1 MRGFFLHHIR
11 FATIWA
17 PPLRPPPLVFP
28 GPPEECK
35 LFNMETAVN
44 KLEALFQKAESDL
57 DYIEQKLEFEIRKSL
72 PEDASV
78 QENPVKLL
86 EQLATVKSRFKSL
99 SAQLETIAADQQKS
113 VDSIQATI
121 GNTLKIVQHLQQQT
135 DFQVSPFSQEELC
148 ALQQLENL
156 AMKGGSVQ

>member
-1 MRGFFLHHIR
+1 
-11 FATIWA
+11 
-17 PPLRPPPLVFP
+17 
-28 GPPEECK
+28 
-35 LFNMETAVN
+35 METSVN

-86 EQLATVKSRFKSL
+86 EQLATVKLRFKTL

-113 VDSIQATI
+113 VDGIQATI
-121 GNTLKIVQHLQQQT
+121 GNTLKMVQHLQQQT
-135 DFQVSPFSQEELC
+135 DFQVSPFSQEELR

-156 AMKGGSVQ
+156 AIKGGNVQ

>member
-1 MRGFFLHHIR
+1 MAKHF
-11 FATIWA
+11 
-17 PPLRPPPLVFP
+17 PLTVQ
-28 GPPEECK
+28 
-35 LFNMETAVN
+35 
-44 KLEALFQKAESDL
+44 FQKAESDL

-86 EQLATVKSRFKSL
+86 EQLATVKLRFKTL
-99 SAQLETIAADQQKS
+99 SAQLETIAGDQQKS

-121 GNTLKIVQHLQQQT
+121 GNTLKMVQHLQQQT
-135 DFQVSPFSQEELC
+135 DFQVSPFSQEELH